1 MVYMH
6 DLPFSI
12 QKVAMIDR
20 VPGRMLAILVFS
32 VAGTAWADPVD
43 DIVNAEMARQRIP
56 GAAIAVVKDGK
67 IVKQAGYGMA
77 NLEHQVA
84 VTPDTVF
91 QSGSMGKQFTA
102 ALVLLLADDG
112 KLGLDDPISRHLP
125 ATPPA
130 WKKITVRHLLNHTSG
145 LRDPDDIIKLNQNYT
160 DAQLQRA
167 GSGLPLQ
174 WAPGTKWAYSNFGYQ
189 LLGIICTRVGGKH
202 YGEQLRERL
211 FAPTGM
217 QARIISERDIV
228 PHRAAGYDVID
239 GAYKNQEWVSP
250 TLNTTA
256 DGSLYLTVRD
266 LAKWHI
272 ALDGEQ
278 PLGASLKRAMW
289 TSTALKDGSTKAYGF
304 GWETSPTLGRASV
317 WHDGAWQGFTTQ
329 GTRFVDE
336 KLAVVV
342 LTNRSE
348 TDIGKLL
355 ELVAAHYLATAR

>member
-1 MVYMH
+1 MH

-20 VPGRMLAILVFS
+20 IPGRMLAILVFS

-43 DIVNAEMARQRIP
+43 DIVNAEMARQQIP
-56 GAAIAVVKDGK
+56 GAAIAIVQDGK

-91 QSGSMGKQFTA
+91 QSGSLGKQFTA
-102 ALVLLLADDG
+102 ALVLLLAEDG
-112 KLGLDDPISRHLP
+112 KLRLDDPISRHLP
-125 ATPPA
+125 ATPAA

-145 LRDPDDIIKLNQNYT
+145 LRDPDDVIKLNQNYT

-174 WAPGTKWAYSNFGYQ
+174 WTPGTKWAYSNFGYQ
-189 LLGIICTRVGGKH
+189 LLGILCTRVGGKH
-202 YGEQLRERL
+202 YGEQLRERI
-211 FAPTGM
+211 FAPVGM

-289 TSTALKDGSTKAYGF
+289 TSTALKDDSTKAYGF

-355 ELVAAHYLATAR
+355 ELVAAHYLATTR

>member
-1 MVYMH
+1 
-6 DLPFSI
+6 
-12 QKVAMIDR
+12 
-20 VPGRMLAILVFS
+20 MLAILVFS
-32 VAGTAWADPVD
+32 VAKAACADPVD

-56 GAAIAVVKDGK
+56 GAAIAIVKDGK
-67 IVKQAGYGMA
+67 IIKEAGYGMA
-77 NLEHQVA
+77 NLEHRVA

-91 QSGSMGKQFTA
+91 QSGSLGKQFTA
-102 ALVLLLADDG
+102 ALVLLLASDG

-130 WKKITVRHLLNHTSG
+130 WKTITVRHLLNHTAG
-145 LRDPDDIIKLNQNYT
+145 LRDPDELIKLNQDYT

-167 GSGLPLQ
+167 GSKLPLQ

-189 LLGIICTRVGGKH
+189 LLGILCSRVGRKH
-202 YGEQLRERL
+202 YGEQLRERI
-211 FAPTGM
+211 FAPAGM

-228 PHRAAGYDVID
+228 PHRAAGYDLVD
-239 GAYKNQEWVSP
+239 GAFKNQEWVSP

-266 LAKWHI
+266 LARWHI
-272 ALDGEQ
+272 ALDGDKV
-278 PLGASLKRAMW
+278 PGAAIKQAMW
-289 TSTALKDGSTKAYGF
+289 TPTTLKDGSTKAYGF

-329 GTRFVDE
+329 GTRFVDD

-348 TDIGKLL
+348 TDIAHLL
-355 ELVAAHYLATAR
+355 ELVADHYLRAPRF